1 MLQNHAALEE
11 EDEEARLF
19 ILEFLFGLRL
29 SFRLFARAK
38 SPGKIHVV
46 RGNFV

>member
-1 MLQNHAALEE
+1 VEAWMLQNHAALEE

-29 SFRLFARAK
+29 SFRLFARANRLEK
-38 SPGKIHVV
+38 FMS
-46 RGNFV
+46 

>member
-1 MLQNHAALEE
+1 VEAWMLQNHAALEE

-29 SFRLFARAK
+29 SFRLFANRLQK
-38 SPGKIHVV
+38 FMS
-46 RGNFV
+46 